1 MIDDRSVSDLE
12 REVDLASLKD
22 SGWFPDSVEVCSGAA
37 AGSGSTAFL
46 MRTPLSELL
55 AKEPLGEG
63 DELLLEQR
71 AQWITD
77 GAMLI
82 IREAIGT
89 AKRPDPVDVGL
100 TILTW
105 AWDMQLPPL
114 NTMSQGDLAELAA
127 QGRAAICE
135 RHKVKAESKKV
146 AAGMKATKM
155 QRQKPN
161 RMVRIYAERARGNKN
176 RRSGSMR
183 EKLLACG

>member
-1 MIDDRSVSDLE
+1 MDSDSSVSDLE
-12 REVDLASLKD
+12 RQVDLASLKD

-37 AGSGSTAFL
+37 AGSGSAAFL

-55 AKEPLGEG
+55 AKEPLGDG
-63 DELLLEQR
+63 DAELREQR
-71 AQWITD
+71 AQWMAD
-77 GAMLI
+77 GAFLI
-82 IREAIGT
+82 IREAIGNS
-89 AKRPDPVDVGL
+89 KRLDPVDIGL

-105 AWDMQLPPL
+105 GWDIQLPPL
-114 NTMSQGDLAELAA
+114 NTMSQGDVAALAA

-146 AAGMKATKM
+146 AAGMRATKM

-161 RMVRIYAERARGNKN
+161 RMVRIYAERQRGNKN

-183 EKLLACG
+183 ERLLACG